1 MDKRTSY
8 AGIAVTAMFAIWSF
22 GNDLHQQYMGLSD
35 YIFFVLLT
43 LPLLVF
49 GLPLIR
55 QEDSASENALE
66 NDDEAKER
74 ALPMAQRGN
83 IGVEQYSARPS

>member
-8 AGIAVTAMFAIWSF
+8 AGLAITALFAIWSF

-35 YIFFVLLT
+35 HIVFVLLT

-55 QEDSASENALE
+55 QEDSASGNAPE
-66 NDDEAKER
+66 NDDDEK
-74 ALPMAQRGN
+74 
-83 IGVEQYSARPS
+83 

>member
-1 MDKRTSY
+1 MESKGDFMDKRTSY
-8 AGIAVTAMFAIWSF
+8 AGLAITALFAIWSF

-35 YIFFVLLT
+35 HIFFVLLT

-55 QEDSASENALE
+55 QEESAPAGVADD
-66 NDDEAKER
+66 DDETH
-74 ALPMAQRGN
+74 
-83 IGVEQYSARPS
+83 

>member
-1 MDKRTSY
+1 VLEVGAKPFKQSFEGGSMDKRTSY

-35 YIFFVLLT
+35 HIFFVLLT

-66 NDDEAKER
+66 NEDEAK
-74 ALPMAQRGN
+74 
-83 IGVEQYSARPS
+83 

>member
-8 AGIAVTAMFAIWSF
+8 AGIAVTALFAIWSF
-22 GNDLHQQYMGLSD
+22 GNDLHQQHMGLSD
-35 YIFFVLLT
+35 HIFFVLLT

-55 QEDSASENALE
+55 QQESAPASVQA
-66 NDDEAKER
+66 DDEKH
-74 ALPMAQRGN
+74 
-83 IGVEQYSARPS
+83 

>member
-8 AGIAVTAMFAIWSF
+8 AGIAVTVLFAIWSF

-35 YIFFVLLT
+35 HIFFVLLT

-49 GLPLIR
+49 GLR
-55 QEDSASENALE
+55 
-66 NDDEAKER
+66 
-74 ALPMAQRGN
+74 
-83 IGVEQYSARPS
+83 

>member
-8 AGIAVTAMFAIWSF
+8 AGIAVIVLFAIWSF

-35 YIFFVLLT
+35 HIFFVLLT

-55 QEDSASENALE
+55 QQESAPASVQD
-66 NDDEAKER
+66 DDEKH
-74 ALPMAQRGN
+74 
-83 IGVEQYSARPS
+83 

>member
-35 YIFFVLLT
+35 HIFFVLLT

-55 QEDSASENALE
+55 QEDNASENALE
-66 NDDEAKER
+66 NDDEAK
-74 ALPMAQRGN
+74 
-83 IGVEQYSARPS
+83 

>member
-8 AGIAVTAMFAIWSF
+8 AGIAVTALFAIWSF

-35 YIFFVLLT
+35 HIFFVLLT

-66 NDDEAKER
+66 NEDEAK
-74 ALPMAQRGN
+74 
-83 IGVEQYSARPS
+83 

>member
-8 AGIAVTAMFAIWSF
+8 AGIAVTVLFAIWSF

-35 YIFFVLLT
+35 HIFFVLLT

-55 QEDSASENALE
+55 QEDSASENTLDS
-66 NDDEAKER
+66 DDEAK
-74 ALPMAQRGN
+74 
-83 IGVEQYSARPS
+83 

>member
-1 MDKRTSY
+1 MLGVRAIPFKQSFEGGSMDKRTSY

-35 YIFFVLLT
+35 HIFFVLLT

-66 NDDEAKER
+66 NDDEAK
-74 ALPMAQRGN
+74 
-83 IGVEQYSARPS
+83 

>member
-35 YIFFVLLT
+35 HIFFVLLT

-55 QEDSASENALE
+55 QEDSASKNALE
-66 NDDEAKER
+66 NDDEAK
-74 ALPMAQRGN
+74 
-83 IGVEQYSARPS
+83 

>member
-1 MDKRTSY
+1 MESRGLLDKRTSY
-8 AGIAVTAMFAIWSF
+8 AGIAVTVLFAIWSF

-35 YIFFVLLT
+35 HIFFVLLT

-66 NDDEAKER
+66 NDDEAK
-74 ALPMAQRGN
+74 
-83 IGVEQYSARPS
+83 

>member
-35 YIFFVLLT
+35 HIFFVLLT

-49 GLPLIR
+49 ILPLIR

-66 NDDEAKER
+66 NDEEAK
-74 ALPMAQRGN
+74 
-83 IGVEQYSARPS
+83 

>member
-8 AGIAVTAMFAIWSF
+8 AGIAVTALFAIWSF

-35 YIFFVLLT
+35 HIFFVLLT

-55 QEDSASENALE
+55 QEEGAPESVP
-66 NDDEAKER
+66 DDDDKTH
-74 ALPMAQRGN
+74 
-83 IGVEQYSARPS
+83 